1 MFKKIFHIPESIK
14 PHTPEYGSYIFIYAA
29 SLAFFFTM
37 VYFSLYNSFIT
48 YQKELA
54 TFECIS
60 GVLILL
66 LFFYLR
72 RSRNIQRSSFILVF
86 MVGSLTIYF
95 DLVSIKENYSLIWN
109 FFLPLSAFYLLGNRR
124 GTVVVTVFY
133 LFFFS
138 YLVSI
143 TPEILSY
150 FALTNL
156 LIGFSIYAAMLYGY
170 EMSRSHSFQA
180 LEKLSQTD
188 TLTAIHNRMKTNT
201 LLHQTLERAKRYD
214 EHFALAM
221 IDIDHF
227 KKVNDTYG
235 HQVGD
240 DILIEFTQLIQTHIR
255 SSDIFGRWGG
265 EEFLLLL
272 PNTDCSTATAI
283 IEKLL
288 KKVEQYPFSISFSNT
303 ASFGLVSYNGQASV
317 LELINQADKAL
328 YEAKKYGRNCVFASI
343 DYLPIS
349 SSA

>member
-1 MFKKIFHIPESIK
+1 M
-14 PHTPEYGSYIFIYAA
+14 
-29 SLAFFFTM
+29 
-37 VYFSLYNSFIT
+37 
-48 YQKELA
+48 
-54 TFECIS
+54 
-60 GVLILL
+60 
-66 LFFYLR
+66 
-72 RSRNIQRSSFILVF
+72 
-86 MVGSLTIYF
+86 
-95 DLVSIKENYSLIWN
+95 
-109 FFLPLSAFYLLGNRR
+109 
-124 GTVVVTVFY
+124 TVFY

-156 LIGFSIYAAMLYGY
+156 IFGYLIYALLLYGY

-188 TLTAIHNRMKTNT
+188 ALTAIHNRMKTNA

-343 DYLPIS
+343 DYLSIS